1 MRRRRAKFHLPFKI
15 HHLKFKKQNHS
26 PPLFDRSTSSFNRSL
41 NCLFTRMK
49 HFHIFLA
56 VMKSIPRFLLVTSL
70 AASSSLL
77 SPASVHAAVR
87 PTEESAPK
95 LPEIWVKAGPRERLK
110 ATRAAEL
117 DADRLLAERI
127 YGLQV
132 DSETTVQDLAAGD
145 DKIAGAVSAT
155 LVGSITTEAPE
166 YLPDGRVQVVRAVKI
181 REVIDTLNR
190 VIKGKRL
197 EDGSLVTTSDNTKTN
212 RTTNDK
218 IIDVMGNAAL
228 PGSEGH
234 QKIMAKRA
242 AEMDAYRRLAGRMM
256 GVKIDGNTTVRDFA
270 LEHDEILASLSQVL
284 KAATPT
290 AVKFNKSDGS
300 CEVTMEIK
308 TQDVIRT
315 TRRFLKGTTTKTE
328 IKDEVEEKTFSETGM
343 GAMRDVAQGDA
354 PSGGSASGGSKSEP
368 FFETE
373 IILKEVVQSGPVV
386 Q

>member
-1 MRRRRAKFHLPFKI
+1 MVAE
-15 HHLKFKKQNHS
+15 HS
-26 PPLFDRSTSSFNRSL
+26 L
-41 NCLFTRMK
+41 
-49 HFHIFLA
+49 LA
-56 VMKSIPRFLLVTSL
+56 VMKTIHRILLVPTFAAISGLLIPSTSY
-70 AASSSLL
+70 S
-77 SPASVHAAVR
+77 AVK
-87 PTEESAPK
+87 PTEEEGPV

-308 TQDVIRT
+308 TQDIIRS
-315 TRRFLKGTTTKTE
+315 TRRILKGTTTKTE
-328 IKDEVEEKTFSETGM
+328 IKDEIEEKTFSETGM

>member
-1 MRRRRAKFHLPFKI
+1 MKNIRRILLVPTFAAISGLLIP
-15 HHLKFKKQNHS
+15 
-26 PPLFDRSTSSFNRSL
+26 STSYS
-41 NCLFTRMK
+41 
-49 HFHIFLA
+49 A
-56 VMKSIPRFLLVTSL
+56 VK
-70 AASSSLL
+70 
-77 SPASVHAAVR
+77 
-87 PTEESAPK
+87 PTEEEGPV

-155 LVGSITTEAPE
+155 LVGSITTEPPE

-218 IIDVMGNAAL
+218 VIDVMGNAAI

-308 TQDVIRT
+308 TQDIIRT

-354 PSGGSASGGSKSEP
+354 PSGGSSSGGSKSEP

-373 IILKEVVQSGPVV
+373 MILKQVVQSGPVV

>member
-1 MRRRRAKFHLPFKI
+1 MKYI
-15 HHLKFKKQNHS
+15 HRL
-26 PPLFDRSTSSFNRSL
+26 
-41 NCLFTRMK
+41 
-49 HFHIFLA
+49 
-56 VMKSIPRFLLVTSL
+56 LLVPTIL
-70 AASSSLL
+70 AASGLL
-77 SPASVHAAVR
+77 MPSVSYAVVK
-87 PTEESAPK
+87 PTEEDGPV
-95 LPEIWVKAGPRERLK
+95 LPEIWQKAGPRERLK

-145 DKIAGAVSAT
+145 DAIAGAVSAT
-155 LVGSITTEAPE
+155 LVGSITTEQPE

-197 EDGSLVTTSDNTKTN
+197 SDGSIVTTADNTKTN
-212 RTTNDK
+212 REVKDK
-218 IIDVMGNAAL
+218 VIDVMGNAAL

-284 KAATPT
+284 KAASPT
-290 AVKFNKSDGS
+290 GIKYNKSDGS

-308 TQDVIRT
+308 TQDIIRT

-328 IKDEVEEKTFSETGM
+328 IKDEVQEKTFSETGM
-343 GAMRDVAQGDA
+343 GAMRDVAKSDA
-354 PSGGSASGGSKSEP
+354 PSGGSTAGGKSDP

-373 IILKEVVQSGPVV
+373 IILKEIVQSGPVV

>member
-1 MRRRRAKFHLPFKI
+1 MKYI
-15 HHLKFKKQNHS
+15 HRL
-26 PPLFDRSTSSFNRSL
+26 
-41 NCLFTRMK
+41 
-49 HFHIFLA
+49 
-56 VMKSIPRFLLVTSL
+56 LLVPTIL
-70 AASSSLL
+70 AASGLL
-77 SPASVHAAVR
+77 MPSASYAVVK
-87 PTEESAPK
+87 PTEEDGPV
-95 LPEIWVKAGPRERLK
+95 LPEIWQKAGPRERLK

-145 DKIAGAVSAT
+145 DAIAGAVSAT
-155 LVGSITTEAPE
+155 LVGSITTEQPE

-197 EDGSLVTTSDNTKTN
+197 SDGSIVTTADNTKSN
-212 RTTNDK
+212 REVKDK
-218 IIDVMGNAAL
+218 VIDVMGNAAL

-284 KAATPT
+284 KAASPT
-290 AVKFNKSDGS
+290 GIKYNKSNGS

-308 TQDVIRT
+308 TQDIIRT

-328 IKDEVEEKTFSETGM
+328 IKDEVQEKTFSETGM
-343 GAMRDVAQGDA
+343 GAMRDVVKSDA
-354 PSGGSASGGSKSEP
+354 PSGGSTAGGKSDP

-373 IILKEVVQSGPVV
+373 IILKEIVQSGPVV

>member
-1 MRRRRAKFHLPFKI
+1 MKYI
-15 HHLKFKKQNHS
+15 HRL
-26 PPLFDRSTSSFNRSL
+26 
-41 NCLFTRMK
+41 
-49 HFHIFLA
+49 
-56 VMKSIPRFLLVTSL
+56 LLVPAIL
-70 AASSSLL
+70 AASGLL
-77 SPASVHAAVR
+77 MPSASYAVVK
-87 PTEESAPK
+87 PTEEDGPV
-95 LPEIWVKAGPRERLK
+95 LPEIWQKAGPREQLK

-145 DKIAGAVSAT
+145 DAIAGAVSAT
-155 LVGSITTEAPE
+155 LVGSITTEKPE

-197 EDGSLVTTSDNTKTN
+197 DDGSIVTTADNTKTN
-212 RTTNDK
+212 REVKDK
-218 IIDVMGNAAL
+218 VIDVMGNAAL

-284 KAATPT
+284 KAASPT
-290 AVKFNKSDGS
+290 GIKYNKSDGS

-308 TQDVIRT
+308 TQDIIRT

-328 IKDEVEEKTFSETGM
+328 IKDEVQEKTFSETGM
-343 GAMRDVAQGDA
+343 GAMRDVAKSDA
-354 PSGGSASGGSKSEP
+354 PSGGSTAGGKSDP

>member
-1 MRRRRAKFHLPFKI
+1 MKYI
-15 HHLKFKKQNHS
+15 HRLLLV
-26 PPLFDRSTSSFNRSL
+26 PT
-41 NCLFTRMK
+41 
-49 HFHIFLA
+49 ILA
-56 VMKSIPRFLLVTSL
+56 VSGLLTPS
-70 AASSSLL
+70 ASY
-77 SPASVHAAVR
+77 AVVK
-87 PTEESAPK
+87 PTEEDGPV
-95 LPEIWVKAGPRERLK
+95 LPEIWQKAGPREQLK

-145 DKIAGAVSAT
+145 DAIAGAVSAT
-155 LVGSITTEAPE
+155 LVGSISTEKPE

-181 REVIDTLNR
+181 REVIETLNR

-197 EDGSLVTTSDNTKTN
+197 DDGSFVTSSDNSKTE
-212 RTTNDK
+212 REVKDK
-218 IIDVMGNAAL
+218 VIDVLGNAAL

-256 GVKIDGNTTVRDFA
+256 GVKIDSTTTVRDFA

-284 KAATPT
+284 KAAKPT
-290 AVKFNKSDGS
+290 GIKYNKSNGS

-308 TQDVIRT
+308 TQDIIRT
-315 TRRFLKGTTTKTE
+315 LKKKVIGNTTKTE
-328 IKDEVEEKTFSETGM
+328 IKDEILEKTFSETGM

-354 PSGGSASGGSKSEP
+354 PSGGSTAGGKSDP

-373 IILKEVVQSGPVV
+373 MILKEVVQSGPVV

>member
-1 MRRRRAKFHLPFKI
+1 MKNI
-15 HHLKFKKQNHS
+15 HRILLVPTFAAIS
-26 PPLFDRSTSSFNRSL
+26 GLLIPSTSYS
-41 NCLFTRMK
+41 
-49 HFHIFLA
+49 A
-56 VMKSIPRFLLVTSL
+56 VK
-70 AASSSLL
+70 
-77 SPASVHAAVR
+77 
-87 PTEESAPK
+87 PTEEEGPV

-308 TQDVIRT
+308 TQDIIRT

>member
-1 MRRRRAKFHLPFKI
+1 MP
-15 HHLKFKKQNHS
+15 S
-26 PPLFDRSTSSFNRSL
+26 VSY
-41 NCLFTRMK
+41 
-49 HFHIFLA
+49 A
-56 VMKSIPRFLLVTSL
+56 VVK
-70 AASSSLL
+70 
-77 SPASVHAAVR
+77 
-87 PTEESAPK
+87 PTEEDGPV
-95 LPEIWVKAGPRERLK
+95 LPEIWQKAGPREQLK

-145 DKIAGAVSAT
+145 DAIAGAVSAT
-155 LVGSITTEAPE
+155 LVGSISTEKPE

-181 REVIDTLNR
+181 REVIETLNR

-197 EDGSLVTTSDNTKTN
+197 DDGSFVTSSDNSKTE
-212 RTTNDK
+212 REVKDK
-218 IIDVMGNAAL
+218 VIDVLGNAAL

-256 GVKIDGNTTVRDFA
+256 GVKIDSTTTVRDFA

-284 KAATPT
+284 KAAKPT
-290 AVKFNKSDGS
+290 GIKYNKSNGS

-308 TQDVIRT
+308 TQDIIRT
-315 TRRFLKGTTTKTE
+315 LKKKVIGNTTKTE
-328 IKDEVEEKTFSETGM
+328 IKDEILEKTFSETGM

-354 PSGGSASGGSKSEP
+354 PSGGSTAGGKSDP

-373 IILKEVVQSGPVV
+373 MILKEVVQSGPVV

>member
-1 MRRRRAKFHLPFKI
+1 MKNI
-15 HHLKFKKQNHS
+15 HRILLVPTFAAIS
-26 PPLFDRSTSSFNRSL
+26 GLLIPSTSYS
-41 NCLFTRMK
+41 
-49 HFHIFLA
+49 A
-56 VMKSIPRFLLVTSL
+56 VK
-70 AASSSLL
+70 
-77 SPASVHAAVR
+77 
-87 PTEESAPK
+87 PTEEEGPV

-300 CEVTMEIK
+300 CAVTMEIK
-308 TQDVIRT
+308 TQDIIRT
-315 TRRFLKGTTTKTE
+315 TRRFLKGTITKTE

-373 IILKEVVQSGPVV
+373 IILKEVVQSGPVI

>member
-1 MRRRRAKFHLPFKI
+1 MKNIRRILLVPTFAAISGLLIP
-15 HHLKFKKQNHS
+15 
-26 PPLFDRSTSSFNRSL
+26 STSYS
-41 NCLFTRMK
+41 
-49 HFHIFLA
+49 A
-56 VMKSIPRFLLVTSL
+56 VK
-70 AASSSLL
+70 
-77 SPASVHAAVR
+77 
-87 PTEESAPK
+87 PTEEEGPV

-270 LEHDEILASLSQVL
+270 LEHDEILANLSQVL

-308 TQDVIRT
+308 TQDIIRT

>member
-1 MRRRRAKFHLPFKI
+1 MVAE
-15 HHLKFKKQNHS
+15 HS
-26 PPLFDRSTSSFNRSL
+26 L
-41 NCLFTRMK
+41 
-49 HFHIFLA
+49 LA
-56 VMKSIPRFLLVTSL
+56 VMKTIHRILLVPTFAAISGLLIPSTSY
-70 AASSSLL
+70 S
-77 SPASVHAAVR
+77 AVK
-87 PTEESAPK
+87 PTEEEGPV

>member
-1 MRRRRAKFHLPFKI
+1 MKNIRRILLVPTFAAISGLLIP
-15 HHLKFKKQNHS
+15 
-26 PPLFDRSTSSFNRSL
+26 STSYS
-41 NCLFTRMK
+41 
-49 HFHIFLA
+49 A
-56 VMKSIPRFLLVTSL
+56 VK
-70 AASSSLL
+70 
-77 SPASVHAAVR
+77 
-87 PTEESAPK
+87 PTEEEGPV

-212 RTTNDK
+212 RATNDK
-218 IIDVMGNAAL
+218 IIDVMGNAAI

-290 AVKFNKSDGS
+290 NIKYNKSDGS

-308 TQDVIRT
+308 TQDIIRT

>member
-1 MRRRRAKFHLPFKI
+1 MKHI
-15 HHLKFKKQNHS
+15 HHYIIVPTIIAISGIATPCALQ
-26 PPLFDRSTSSFNRSL
+26 
-41 NCLFTRMK
+41 
-49 HFHIFLA
+49 A
-56 VMKSIPRFLLVTSL
+56 VVK
-70 AASSSLL
+70 
-77 SPASVHAAVR
+77 
-87 PTEESAPK
+87 PTEEDGPV

-110 ATRAAEL
+110 ATKAAEI

-127 YGLQV
+127 YGLQI
-132 DSETTVQDLAAGD
+132 DSETTVKDLAETD
-145 DKIAGAVSAT
+145 DGIAGAVSAT

-197 EDGSLVTTSDNTKTN
+197 DDGSFATTSDTVKTD
-212 RTTNDK
+212 RKTNDK
-218 IIDVMGNAAL
+218 IIDVMGNAAI

-256 GVKIDGNTTVRDFA
+256 GVKIDGNTTIRDFA
-270 LEHDEILASLSQVL
+270 LENDEILASLSQVL

-290 AVKFNKSDGS
+290 AIKYNKSDGS

-308 TQDVIRT
+308 TQDIIRT
-315 TRRFLKGTTTKTE
+315 TRRFVKGNTTKTQ
-328 IKDEVEEKTFSETGM
+328 IKDEIEEKTFSETGM
-343 GAMRDVAQGDA
+343 GAMRDAEKSDA
-354 PSGGSASGGSKSEP
+354 PSGGTSSDDSFE
-368 FFETE
+368 ETE
-373 IILKEVVQSGPVV
+373 MILKQVVQSGPVV

>member
-1 MRRRRAKFHLPFKI
+1 MKYI
-15 HHLKFKKQNHS
+15 HRLLLV
-26 PPLFDRSTSSFNRSL
+26 PT
-41 NCLFTRMK
+41 
-49 HFHIFLA
+49 ILA
-56 VMKSIPRFLLVTSL
+56 VSALLT
-70 AASSSLL
+70 
-77 SPASVHAAVR
+77 PSVSYAVVK
-87 PTEESAPK
+87 PTEEDGPV
-95 LPEIWVKAGPRERLK
+95 LPEIWQKAGPREQLK

-145 DKIAGAVSAT
+145 DAIAGAVSAT
-155 LVGSITTEAPE
+155 LVGSISTEKPE

-181 REVIDTLNR
+181 REVIETLNR

-197 EDGSLVTTSDNTKTN
+197 DDGSFVTSSDNSKTE
-212 RTTNDK
+212 REVKDK
-218 IIDVMGNAAL
+218 VIDVLGNAAL

-256 GVKIDGNTTVRDFA
+256 GVKIDSTTTVRDFA

-284 KAATPT
+284 KAAKPT
-290 AVKFNKSDGS
+290 GIKYNKSDGS

-308 TQDVIRT
+308 TQDIIRT
-315 TRRFLKGTTTKTE
+315 LKKKVIGNTTKTE
-328 IKDEVEEKTFSETGM
+328 IKDEILEKTFSETGM

-354 PSGGSASGGSKSEP
+354 PSGGSAAGGKSDP

-373 IILKEVVQSGPVV
+373 MILKEVVQSGPVV

>member
-1 MRRRRAKFHLPFKI
+1 MKNI
-15 HHLKFKKQNHS
+15 HRILLVPTFAAIS
-26 PPLFDRSTSSFNRSL
+26 GLLIPSTSYS
-41 NCLFTRMK
+41 
-49 HFHIFLA
+49 A
-56 VMKSIPRFLLVTSL
+56 VK
-70 AASSSLL
+70 
-77 SPASVHAAVR
+77 
-87 PTEESAPK
+87 PTEEEGPV

-218 IIDVMGNAAL
+218 IIDVMGNAAI

-290 AVKFNKSDGS
+290 NIKYNKSDGS

-328 IKDEVEEKTFSETGM
+328 IKDEIEEKTFSETGM

-354 PSGGSASGGSKSEP
+354 PSGGSSSGGSKSEP

>member
-1 MRRRRAKFHLPFKI
+1 MKNI
-15 HHLKFKKQNHS
+15 HRILLVPTFAAIS
-26 PPLFDRSTSSFNRSL
+26 GLLIPSTSYS
-41 NCLFTRMK
+41 
-49 HFHIFLA
+49 A
-56 VMKSIPRFLLVTSL
+56 VK
-70 AASSSLL
+70 
-77 SPASVHAAVR
+77 
-87 PTEESAPK
+87 PTEEEGPV

-218 IIDVMGNAAL
+218 IIDVMGNAAI

-308 TQDVIRT
+308 TQDIIRT

-328 IKDEVEEKTFSETGM
+328 IKDEIEEKTFSETGM

>member
-1 MRRRRAKFHLPFKI
+1 MKHIRRILLVPTFAAISGLLIP
-15 HHLKFKKQNHS
+15 
-26 PPLFDRSTSSFNRSL
+26 STSFS
-41 NCLFTRMK
+41 
-49 HFHIFLA
+49 A
-56 VMKSIPRFLLVTSL
+56 VK
-70 AASSSLL
+70 
-77 SPASVHAAVR
+77 
-87 PTEESAPK
+87 PTEEEGPV

-218 IIDVMGNAAL
+218 VIDVMGNAAI

-290 AVKFNKSDGS
+290 NIKYNKSDGS

-328 IKDEVEEKTFSETGM
+328 IKDEIEEKTFSETGM

>member
-1 MRRRRAKFHLPFKI
+1 MKNI
-15 HHLKFKKQNHS
+15 HRILLVPTFAAIS
-26 PPLFDRSTSSFNRSL
+26 GLLIPSTSYS
-41 NCLFTRMK
+41 
-49 HFHIFLA
+49 A
-56 VMKSIPRFLLVTSL
+56 VK
-70 AASSSLL
+70 
-77 SPASVHAAVR
+77 
-87 PTEESAPK
+87 PTEEEGPV

-228 PGSEGH
+228 PGSEGQ

-300 CEVTMEIK
+300 CAVTMEIK
-308 TQDVIRT
+308 TQDIIRT

>member
-1 MRRRRAKFHLPFKI
+1 MKYI
-15 HHLKFKKQNHS
+15 HRLLLG
-26 PPLFDRSTSSFNRSL
+26 PT
-41 NCLFTRMK
+41 
-49 HFHIFLA
+49 ILA
-56 VMKSIPRFLLVTSL
+56 VSGLLT
-70 AASSSLL
+70 
-77 SPASVHAAVR
+77 PSVSYAVVK
-87 PTEESAPK
+87 PTEEDGPV
-95 LPEIWVKAGPRERLK
+95 LPEIWQKAGPREQLK

-145 DKIAGAVSAT
+145 DAIAGAVSAT
-155 LVGSITTEAPE
+155 LVGSISTEKPE

-181 REVIDTLNR
+181 REVIETLNR

-197 EDGSLVTTSDNTKTN
+197 DDGSFVTSSDNSKTE
-212 RTTNDK
+212 REVKDK
-218 IIDVMGNAAL
+218 VIDVLGNAAL

-256 GVKIDGNTTVRDFA
+256 GVKIDSTTTVRDFA

-284 KAATPT
+284 KAAKPT
-290 AVKFNKSDGS
+290 GIKYNKSNGS

-308 TQDVIRT
+308 TQDIIRT
-315 TRRFLKGTTTKTE
+315 LKKKVIGNTTKTE
-328 IKDEVEEKTFSETGM
+328 IKDEILEKTFSETGM

-354 PSGGSASGGSKSEP
+354 PSGGSTVGGKSDP

-373 IILKEVVQSGPVV
+373 MILKEVVQSGPVV

>member
-1 MRRRRAKFHLPFKI
+1 MNHI
-15 HHLKFKKQNHS
+15 HRILLVPTFAAIS
-26 PPLFDRSTSSFNRSL
+26 GLLIPSTSYS
-41 NCLFTRMK
+41 
-49 HFHIFLA
+49 A
-56 VMKSIPRFLLVTSL
+56 VK
-70 AASSSLL
+70 
-77 SPASVHAAVR
+77 
-87 PTEESAPK
+87 PTEEEGPV

-197 EDGSLVTTSDNTKTN
+197 DDGSLVTTSDNTKTN

-218 IIDVMGNAAL
+218 IIDVMGNAAIA
-228 PGSEGH
+228 GSEGQ

-242 AEMDAYRRLAGRMM
+242 AELDAYRRLAARML
-256 GVKIDGNTTVRDFA
+256 GIQINSNTTVRDMA
-270 LEHDEILASLSQVL
+270 LENDELVAGLSHVL
-284 KAATPT
+284 KGAATT
-290 AVKFNKSDGS
+290 GIKFNKDDGS
-300 CEVTMEIK
+300 CEVTMAIK
-308 TQDVIRT
+308 TADVLRT
-315 TRRFLKGTTTKTE
+315 TKRVVKGEKVTTT
-328 IKDEVEEKTFSETGM
+328 IKDSIEEKTFSETGR
-343 GAMRDVAQGDA
+343 GAMREVAQGDA
-354 PSGGSASGGSKSEP
+354 PAAVATESAPVNQPTIEAEVKISGRDP
-368 FFETE
+368 FFETTA
-373 IILKEVVQSGPVV
+373 IIKEVVQSGPVV

>member
-1 MRRRRAKFHLPFKI
+1 MKNIRRILLVPTFAAISGLLIP
-15 HHLKFKKQNHS
+15 
-26 PPLFDRSTSSFNRSL
+26 STSYS
-41 NCLFTRMK
+41 
-49 HFHIFLA
+49 A
-56 VMKSIPRFLLVTSL
+56 VK
-70 AASSSLL
+70 
-77 SPASVHAAVR
+77 
-87 PTEESAPK
+87 PTEEEGPV

-218 IIDVMGNAAL
+218 IIDVMGNAAI

-290 AVKFNKSDGS
+290 AVKYNKSDGS

-328 IKDEVEEKTFSETGM
+328 IKDEVQEKTFSETGM

>member
-1 MRRRRAKFHLPFKI
+1 MKNI
-15 HHLKFKKQNHS
+15 HRILLVPTFAAIS
-26 PPLFDRSTSSFNRSL
+26 GLLIPSTSYS
-41 NCLFTRMK
+41 
-49 HFHIFLA
+49 A
-56 VMKSIPRFLLVTSL
+56 VK
-70 AASSSLL
+70 
-77 SPASVHAAVR
+77 
-87 PTEESAPK
+87 PTEEEGPV

-218 IIDVMGNAAL
+218 IIDVMGNAAI

-300 CEVTMEIK
+300 CAVTMEIK
-308 TQDVIRT
+308 TQDIIRT
-315 TRRFLKGTTTKTE
+315 TRRFLKGTITKTE

-373 IILKEVVQSGPVV
+373 IILKEVVQSGPVI

>member
-1 MRRRRAKFHLPFKI
+1 MKNI
-15 HHLKFKKQNHS
+15 HRILLIPTFAAIS
-26 PPLFDRSTSSFNRSL
+26 GLLIPSTSYS
-41 NCLFTRMK
+41 
-49 HFHIFLA
+49 A
-56 VMKSIPRFLLVTSL
+56 VK
-70 AASSSLL
+70 
-77 SPASVHAAVR
+77 
-87 PTEESAPK
+87 PTEEEGPV

-218 IIDVMGNAAL
+218 IIDVMGNAAI

-270 LEHDEILASLSQVL
+270 LENDEILASLSQVL

>member
-1 MRRRRAKFHLPFKI
+1 MKNI
-15 HHLKFKKQNHS
+15 HRILLVPTFAAIS
-26 PPLFDRSTSSFNRSL
+26 GLLIPSTSYS
-41 NCLFTRMK
+41 
-49 HFHIFLA
+49 A
-56 VMKSIPRFLLVTSL
+56 VK
-70 AASSSLL
+70 
-77 SPASVHAAVR
+77 
-87 PTEESAPK
+87 PTEEEGPV

-218 IIDVMGNAAL
+218 LIDVMGNAAL
-228 PGSEGH
+228 LGSEGH

-290 AVKFNKSDGS
+290 AVKYNKSDGS

-308 TQDVIRT
+308 TQDIIRS
-315 TRRFLKGTTTKTE
+315 TRRILKGTTTKTE
-328 IKDEVEEKTFSETGM
+328 IKDEIEEKTFSETGM

>member
-1 MRRRRAKFHLPFKI
+1 MKYI
-15 HHLKFKKQNHS
+15 HRL
-26 PPLFDRSTSSFNRSL
+26 
-41 NCLFTRMK
+41 
-49 HFHIFLA
+49 
-56 VMKSIPRFLLVTSL
+56 LLVPTIL
-70 AASSSLL
+70 AASGLL
-77 SPASVHAAVR
+77 MPSASYAVVK
-87 PTEESAPK
+87 PTEEDGPV
-95 LPEIWVKAGPRERLK
+95 LPEIWQKAGPRERLK

-145 DKIAGAVSAT
+145 DAIAGAVSAT
-155 LVGSITTEAPE
+155 LVGSITTEQPE

-197 EDGSLVTTSDNTKTN
+197 SDGSIVTTADNTKSN
-212 RTTNDK
+212 REVKDK
-218 IIDVMGNAAL
+218 VIDVMGNAAL

-284 KAATPT
+284 KAASPT
-290 AVKFNKSDGS
+290 GIKYNKSDGS

-308 TQDVIRT
+308 TQDIIRT

-328 IKDEVEEKTFSETGM
+328 IKDEVQEKTFSETGM
-343 GAMRDVAQGDA
+343 GAMRDVAKSDA
-354 PSGGSASGGSKSEP
+354 PSGGSTVGGKSDP